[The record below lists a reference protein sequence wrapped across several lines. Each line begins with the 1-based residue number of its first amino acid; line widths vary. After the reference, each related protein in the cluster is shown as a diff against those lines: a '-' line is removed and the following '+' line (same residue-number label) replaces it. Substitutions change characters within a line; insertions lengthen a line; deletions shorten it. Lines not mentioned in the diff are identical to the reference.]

1 MPDIKNGGPGRS
13 ARRFAAA
20 AAVGVCSV
28 ILLLAS
34 RAVSAQEQEVRLEI
48 KTSEVRLIKLYIAG
62 FVSPSGG
69 SAASAA
75 RQFEE
80 VVSSDLSF
88 SGMFDIRR
96 IQAKDVT
103 TVLTTL
109 KGQGG
114 LAEQYLLDGRS
125 LAEADKLIFE
135 GRLFDARSSKEV
147 LSKRY
152 KFGEGALRAAAHRF
166 ADEILLQL
174 TGERGVSSTSIAF
187 VSDVAGPKE
196 IFVIDCDGNGL
207 KRLTAEKSLCL
218 SPKWSPDGQ
227 RIAYTSYSRGNPDLH
242 VVGRFG
248 GKPGVLSAFK
258 GLNSSPAWSPDGKR
272 IALTLTKDG
281 NAEIYVMNSD
291 GSGLRRLTQHPAID
305 SSPSWSP
312 NGRFIAFT
320 SDRSGG
326 PQVYVM
332 ESDGSN
338 VRRLTFAGSYND
350 SPAWSPK
357 GDRIV
362 YAARVGNNFQIFITD
377 VAGTGIAQLTD
388 TRGNNENPSWSP
400 DGRHIAFSS
409 SRDGKRQIYVMTADG
424 ANVRRLTSSGEN
436 YGASWSPRF
445 DWN

>member
-1 MPDIKNGGPGRS
+1 MSDMKNGG
-13 ARRFAAA
+13 RRRRAGGLAAT
-20 AAVGVCSV
+20 AVGCALIVF
-28 ILLLAS
+28 LA
-34 RAVSAQEQEVRLEI
+34 AHGVSSQEQEVRLEI
-48 KTSEVRLIKLYIAG
+48 KTSEVRLIRLYIAG
-62 FVSPSGG
+62 FVSSSGG
-69 SAASAA
+69 QAASSAK
-75 RQFEE
+75 QFEE
-80 VVSSDLSF
+80 VVSSDLAF

-96 IQAKDVT
+96 VQPKDVSP
-103 TVLTTL
+103 LLATL

-114 LAEQYLLDGRS
+114 LTEQYLVDGRT

-135 GRLFDARSSKEV
+135 GRMFDARSSKEV

-152 KFGEGALRAAAHRF
+152 KFGEGALRSAAHRF

-174 TGERGVSSTSIAF
+174 TGERGISSTSIAF
-187 VSDVAGPKE
+187 ISDIAGPKE
-196 IFVIDCDGNGL
+196 VFVVDCDGNGM

-242 VVGRFG
+242 VVGRYG
-248 GKPGVLSAFK
+248 GKPGVLSAFR

-281 NAEIYVMNSD
+281 NAELYLMNSD
-291 GSGLRRLTQHPAID
+291 GSGLRRLTKHPAID

-312 NGRFIAFT
+312 NGRHIAFT
-320 SDRSGG
+320 SDRSGS

-362 YAARVGNNFQIFITD
+362 YAARAGNNFQIYITD
-377 VAGTGIAQLTD
+377 VAGTGIAQLTNS
-388 TRGNNENPSWSP
+388 RGNNENPSWSP

-409 SRDGKRQIYVMTADG
+409 SRDGKRQIYVMNADG

-436 YGASWSPRF
+436 FSASWSPRF
-445 DWN
+445 EWN